1 MLRSVKGGDVN
12 FIFYSLVMQRKVK
25 NNYRNNPQSLQNV
38 FVLDEV
44 ELDVISGN
52 ESRSMKVI
60 IVIIYAQRFVFNQMA
75 VWLELIIIQGKFF

>member
-1 MLRSVKGGDVN
+1 
-12 FIFYSLVMQRKVK
+12 MQRKVK